1 MADGARDEDGRESR
15 KADDAALAAR
25 LGRLG
30 ERLGTAGAPVTT
42 ESTPRSTADPS
53 ALARGI
59 RLTTELV
66 VAVLAGAGL
75 GWLIDRWLG
84 TSPWGFI
91 VLLLLG
97 FAAGVVGV
105 IRAAGIAPEGPS
117 AGPPDQREG

>member
-1 MADGARDEDGRESR
+1 MADGARDKGDHESR
-15 KADDAALAAR
+15 QADDAALAAR

-30 ERLGTAGAPVTT
+30 ERLDETGAPVTT
-42 ESTPRSTADPS
+42 GSTPRSTADPS
-53 ALARGI
+53 ALARGF
-59 RLTTELV
+59 RLTAELV

-105 IRAAGIAPEGPS
+105 IRAAGIAPGSGVSP
-117 AGPPDQREG
+117 GNRGD

>member
-1 MADGARDEDGRESR
+1 MADGSRDKDNRESR
-15 KADDAALAAR
+15 QADDAALAAR

-30 ERLGTAGAPVTT
+30 ERLGKSATPMTTGSAP
-42 ESTPRSTADPS
+42 PSTADPS
-53 ALARGI
+53 ALASGF
-59 RLTTELV
+59 RLTAELV

-105 IRAAGIAPEGPS
+105 IRAAGVSPQGSP
-117 AGPPDQREG
+117 GQRED

>member
-1 MADGARDEDGRESR
+1 MADGARDKDNHESR

-30 ERLGTAGAPVTT
+30 ERLGEAATPAATGA
-42 ESTPRSTADPS
+42 TPRSTADSS
-53 ALARGI
+53 ALASGF
-59 RLTTELV
+59 RLTAELV

-75 GWLIDRWLG
+75 GWLVDRWLG

-97 FAAGVVGV
+97 FVAGVVGV
-105 IRAAGIAPEGPS
+105 IKAAGVVPGAPPGDR
-117 AGPPDQREG
+117 GG